1 MLGEANDE
9 QLYAADRITTETK
22 CYTAHGTDCYCHC
35 RFCFVLLL
43 LFFWLV
49 SFVPLLFHF
58 SADSWSK
65 FRKRKNYTKKTR
77 NAQKLDALWMCVF
90 QYFICSNF
98 GCETWKCAR
107 ARAHTPNVHYANVN
121 ACERGRVSALVPR
134 NVNGERKSRKYGER
148 ESWMT
153 PHAPSTHRFAHVRFP
168 FLVLRIPENYISWD
182 FLNLY

>member
-35 RFCFVLLL
+35 CFCFVLL
-43 LFFWLV
+43 FFGW
-49 SFVPLLFHF
+49 FRLFHCYF
-58 SADSWSK
+58 TSVPIHDLNSG
-65 FRKRKNYTKKTR
+65 RGRTTQKKTR

-134 NVNGERKSRKYGER
+134 NVNGERKRRKYGER